1 MQVLI
6 DDRER
11 SVITFVEK
19 FSEKYHISYKVKRI
33 TTGDYAIIHS
43 NQIIAII
50 ERKTYTDLAAS
61 FRDGRSNNKN
71 KLLKL
76 SSETSCIIIYLIEG
90 PAFPDN
96 NDLFGNVPYKHL
108 VAHLDHL
115 MIRDN
120 IQIQTTFS
128 PEHSAER
135 IMQIA
140 ANCTTIRPTIF
151 TDKYI
156 NKVIIN
162 VDDPENK
169 EDILQIEM
177 KNNTEDDQE
186 NEDMILIS
194 ELKPTDKKKKIQK
207 HKEIKDS
214 YEESNKKIIH
224 EIKQNLVKQELME
237 LSSDQNEVVK
247 QDETIGSKE
256 SEDNILN
263 NKDLIIP
270 ESKINEIIEQTAE
283 SILSKKQ
290 ESEINIREYMLQLI
304 PGVGNVL
311 STILSDANINL
322 KKLILSL
329 VDVDS
334 IAKLKYSTGGSVGLI
349 KAGKIIDSCRML
361 ANSKSQ
367 VANKIRMKILH
378 AIPLISKPTAE
389 KILSSIEF
397 KSLFTDEQIYLA
409 IQNIYKSPKNKIG
422 IKSSSNMKKYLYD

>member
-76 SSETSCIIIYLIEG
+76 RSETSCIIIYLIEG

-177 KNNTEDDQE
+177 KNNTEDDPE
-186 NEDMILIS
+186 NEDIVLVS
-194 ELKPTDKKKKIQK
+194 ELKSTDKKKQKIKK
-207 HKEIKDS
+207 HKKPIDS
-214 YEESNKKIIH
+214 YEESNKNIIY
-224 EIKQNLVKQELME
+224 EIKQNLVKQELNQISAEHKEVIGGAVDSVQINIDTTQE
-237 LSSDQNEVVK
+237 LKSS
-247 QDETIGSKE
+247 
-256 SEDNILN
+256 
-263 NKDLIIP
+263 
-270 ESKINEIIEQTAE
+270 EIIEQTAE

-290 ESEINIREYMLQLI
+290 ESEINIREYMLQFI
-304 PGVGNVL
+304 PGVGNIL
-311 STILSDANINL
+311 STILSDASINL
-322 KKLILSL
+322 KKLLLSS

-349 KAGKIIDSCRML
+349 KAGKILDSCRML
-361 ANSKSQ
+361 MNSKSQ

-378 AIPLISKPTAE
+378 AIPLISKLAAE

-397 KSLFTDEQIYLA
+397 KSLFVDEQIYLA
-409 IQNIYKSPKNKIG
+409 LQNIYKSPKNKIG
-422 IKSSSNMKKYLYD
+422 IKASNNIKKYLYD